1 MPFLPKGIEPLDKL
15 IALRLTAR
23 EKARLLENA
32 GHAGLSLS
40 EYVRR
45 RTFGRRVLAETDAA
59 MLRELRRLGGL
70 LKHVHNESEGRYSR
84 DTAEALRSIK
94 AYMEDLS
101 RGRQKG

>member
-1 MPFLPKGIEPLDKL
+1 MPFLPQGIEPLDKQ
-15 IALRLTAR
+15 IALRLTAT

-32 GHAGLSLS
+32 DHAGLSLS

-45 RTFGRRVLAETDAA
+45 RTFGRQVLARTDAA

-70 LKHVHNESEGRYSR
+70 LKHVHNESEGRYSW

-94 AYMEDLS
+94 TYMEDLS

>member
-1 MPFLPKGIEPLDKL
+1 MPFLPQGTEPLDEL

-59 MLRELRRLGGL
+59 MLRELRRLGGQ
-70 LKHVHNESEGRYSR
+70 LKHIHNESKGIYSQ
-84 DTAEALRSIK
+84 DTAKVLHSIK
-94 AYMEDLS
+94 KYMEKLS
-101 RGRQKG
+101 SGRQKG